1 MKVKDVMTKEVRW
14 VEIPGSRADAL
25 ELMKEM
31 KIREI
36 PAVKKGT
43 GELIGIV
50 TLRRLFEKPDEDQL
64 ALLVDREIPTVRPED
79 DLKTAVKVLLDS
91 RVRRLPVL
99 KNGKLVGIL
108 SVKDV
113 VERVIMRSDV
123 ETPVS
128 ELMRPHLIAV
138 WGGTP
143 LKAVLQLIRLSGFRV
158 LPVIDEEGKLL
169 GTVDDT
175 HILSLS
181 DVELASR
188 MSQMTGRSESDSWAW
203 DTEARIYITKKELT
217 VPDKPVSEV
226 MNQDVVRIGK
236 RTPANRAAKLMEEK
250 GVKELLVES
259 TDEKLLGIVRD
270 LDLLKSLLS

>member
-1 MKVKDVMTKEVRW
+1 MKVKDVMTKEVKW
-14 VEIPGSRADAL
+14 VEIPGSRVDAL

-31 KIREI
+31 RIREI

-64 ALLVDREIPTVRPED
+64 ALLVDREVPTVKPDD
-79 DLKTAVKVLLDS
+79 DLKTAVKVLLNS

-113 VERVIMRSDV
+113 VERVIMKSNI

-138 WGGTP
+138 WEGTP

-217 VPDKPVSEV
+217 VPDKSVSEV
-226 MNQDVVRIGK
+226 MNQDVVRVGK